1 MLPNEKKTQPQHPT
15 FLFLFLLQVDLTF
28 DLYEDD
34 TTVTSVLTMR
44 PSYESS
50 AVVDG
55 EGPPELLLDG
65 RADVELVSVSVD
77 GVEVPAADYE
87 VTPKAKLLLSKGLP
101 ADPAAP
107 PFRLQIVTRVKPSA
121 NTSLEGL
128 YVSGG
133 NFCTQ
138 CEAEGFRGITFFP
151 DRPDVMARYTTRVV
165 ADRDRFPV
173 LLSNGNKVAE
183 GSCEGKGDRGRHF
196 ALWEDPF
203 PKPCY
208 LFALV
213 AGDLALTEG
222 TFRTAS
228 GRDVALRFYC
238 EARDASKVGFA
249 IESLKK
255 AMKWDEEVFGLEYD
269 LGAFFPFFLLLRV
282 FLFPH
287 SFVYFDLDP
296 DLWPV
301 TKKQKQKNNEQKQ
314 TSLTSSLSP
323 TSSWAPWRTSPS
335 TSSIRAWCSRA
346 RRRRPTSTTAASKG
360 VSEEFSLFLSFFLL
374 PRRPTKKDSFYLLSS
389 FSLFRYPTHTLRS
402 SATSTSTT
410 GRATASPAATG
421 SS

>member
-1 MLPNEKKTQPQHPT
+1 MQRGAPLRIKKLNLLFFLHHLKKKPQH
-15 FLFLFLLQVDLTF
+15 LQNTQVNLTF
-28 DLYEDD
+28 DLHEDN

-44 PSYESS
+44 SSYDAS
-50 AVVDG
+50 AVVG
-55 EGPPELLLDG
+55 GKAPELLLDG
-65 RADVELVSVSVD
+65 RPDVELVSVSVD
-77 GVEVPAADYE
+77 GVAILSADYE

-101 ADPAAP
+101 ADPAAA
-107 PFRLQIVTRVKPSA
+107 PFKLEIVTKVKPSA

-151 DRPDVMARYTTRVV
+151 DRPDVMARYTTKIV
-165 ADRDRFPV
+165 ADEKKFPV
-173 LLSNGNKVAE
+173 LLSNGNKIDE
-183 GSCEGKGDRGRHF
+183 GSCEEDAARHF

-222 TFRTAS
+222 SFRTAS

-269 LGAFFPFFLLLRV
+269 LGKRFHAPPPSTPTLTSTRRRKSKDS
-282 FLFPH
+282 LFP
-287 SFVYFDLDP
+287 SPFSDS
-296 DLWPV
+296 
-301 TKKQKQKNNEQKQ
+301 TKQ
-314 TSLTSSLSP
+314 TSSTSSPSL
-323 TSSWAPWRTSPS
+323 TLSWARWRTSRS
-335 TSSIRAWCSRA
+335 TSSTRAWCSRA
-346 RRRRPTSTTAASKG
+346 RRPRLTLTTAASRG
-360 VSEEFSLFLSFFLL
+360 
-374 PRRPTKKDSFYLLSS
+374 
-389 FSLFRYPTHTLRS
+389 
-402 SATSTSTT
+402 
-410 GRATASPAATG
+410 
-421 SS
+421 

>member
-1 MLPNEKKTQPQHPT
+1 MVAAAPPKPIFRKDYKPLPYAVELVSREREREREKEREMEEEEGKKQVKKEAFNDAARRTPPNKETQPPLFSSSLKKKKTQH
-15 FLFLFLLQVDLTF
+15 LQNTQVNLTF
-28 DLYEDD
+28 DLHEDN

-44 PSYESS
+44 SSYDAS
-50 AVVDG
+50 AVVG
-55 EGPPELLLDG
+55 GKAPELLLDG
-65 RADVELVSVSVD
+65 RPDVELVSVSVD
-77 GVEVPAADYE
+77 GVAILSADYE

-101 ADPAAP
+101 ADPAAA
-107 PFRLQIVTRVKPSA
+107 PFKLEIVTKVTPSA

-151 DRPDVMARYTTRVV
+151 DRPDVMARYTTKIV
-165 ADRDRFPV
+165 ADEKKFPV
-173 LLSNGNKVAE
+173 LLSNGNKIDE
-183 GSCEGKGDRGRHF
+183 GSCEEDAARHF

-222 TFRTAS
+222 SFRTAS

-269 LGAFFPFFLLLRV
+269 LGKRFPAPPPLTPTLTSTRRRKSKDS
-282 FLFPH
+282 LFP
-287 SFVYFDLDP
+287 SPFSDS
-296 DLWPV
+296 
-301 TKKQKQKNNEQKQ
+301 TKQ
-314 TSLTSSLSP
+314 TSSTSSPSL
-323 TSSWAPWRTSPS
+323 TLSWARWRTSRS
-335 TSSIRAWCSRA
+335 TSSTRAWCSRA
-346 RRRRPTSTTAASKG
+346 RRPRLTLTTAASRG
-360 VSEEFSLFLSFFLL
+360 
-374 PRRPTKKDSFYLLSS
+374 
-389 FSLFRYPTHTLRS
+389 
-402 SATSTSTT
+402 
-410 GRATASPAATG
+410 
-421 SS
+421 

>member
-1 MLPNEKKTQPQHPT
+1 MRRASTTKKNLDLIDLSTPFFQTLLPLPPPPPPPQ
-15 FLFLFLLQVDLTF
+15 VNLTF
-28 DLYEDD
+28 DLAEDD

-55 EGPPELLLDG
+55 RAPELVLDG
-65 RADVELVSVSVD
+65 RSDVELVLVSVD
-77 GVEVPAADYE
+77 GAEIAKADYE

-101 ADPAAP
+101 PDPQAAP
-107 PFRLQIVTRVKPSA
+107 FELKIVTRIKPAA

-151 DRPDVMARYTTRVV
+151 DRPDVMARYTTKLV
-165 ADRDRFPV
+165 ADRAKFPV
-173 LLSNGNKVAE
+173 LLSNGNKIAE
-183 GSCEGKGDRGRHF
+183 GACEGGEGGEGEGEGGAASGRHY

-222 TFRTAS
+222 TFTTAS

-269 LGAFFPFFLLLRV
+269 LGEFFFF
-282 FLFPH
+282 FFFFFT
-287 SFVYFDLDP
+287 SQTFDLDLDP
-296 DLWPV
+296 KLKRR
-301 TKKQKQKNNEQKQ
+301 KKKTYLKKKIIINRPLQ
-314 TSLTSSLSP
+314 
-323 TSSWAPWRTSPS
+323 
-335 TSSIRAWCSRA
+335 
-346 RRRRPTSTTAASKG
+346 RRRR
-360 VSEEFSLFLSFFLL
+360 L
-374 PRRPTKKDSFYLLSS
+374 
-389 FSLFRYPTHTLRS
+389 
-402 SATSTSTT
+402 
-410 GRATASPAATG
+410 
-421 SS
+421 